1 MLATVLLLSCY
12 HSLHLYGSSIMP
24 FVRDIPTC
32 IPVPGVSLHLICV
45 DVNRAA
51 PLLYLAHESPSGLQV
66 YTAEL
71 AWSYLVTPSVPLL
84 SSSSIS
90 VNLSAPGSVVT
101 DVASDLSGAGSGSS
115 PPTRR

>member
-1 MLATVLLLSCY
+1 MLAAVLLLSCH
-12 HSLHLYGSSIMP
+12 HSLQLHGSSIMP
-24 FVRDIPTC
+24 FVRDIPTR

-66 YTAEL
+66 YVAAL
-71 AWSYLVTPSVPLL
+71 AWSYSSTPSVPSSPL
-84 SSSSIS
+84 SFVS
-90 VNLSAPGSVVT
+90 VLPSASGRA
-101 DVASDLSGAGSGSS
+101 ASDLASDSSGAGLGST